1 MERVVIKKE
10 TPTGVKVFYTL
21 LGLTFFLISVG
32 AAYFAGSWFSRGGP
46 ASARSGD
53 QFLARENSRLSE
65 QVKTQ
70 MARLAALQQELIAA
84 KSEIELQK
92 LTGEG
97 LKKAVDE
104 EMRRRMLLEKE
115 LGFYRKVS
123 SKKAARYSISKIS
136 FKKGGKAGVYRYQFT
151 IRKAKKDQRK
161 DHGVIELSI
170 TGKRGNDR
178 ETIHI
183 PAPGNAPLEYNFK
196 YFQAYDGEVS
206 LGENFQPEKL
216 KVAMVDKD
224 SGKSVLKKTY
234 AWEDVF
240 AE

>member
-32 AAYFAGSWFSRGGP
+32 AAYFAGSWFSAGGP
-46 ASARSGD
+46 VGSLTGD
-53 QFLARENSRLSE
+53 QFLAKENSRLSE

-70 MARLAALQQELIAA
+70 MTQLAALQQELIAA

-92 LTGEG
+92 LTSEG

-104 EMRRRMLLEKE
+104 EMRRRLLLEKE

-123 SKKAARYSISKIS
+123 SKKSAKFLLSKIS
-136 FKKGGKAGVYRYQFT
+136 FKKGQKPGEYLYQFT
-151 IRKAKKDQRK
+151 IRKAKKDSVK

-170 TGKRGNDR
+170 IGKRGDDR
-178 ETIHI
+178 ETIRI
-183 PAPGNAPLEYNFK
+183 PTPGSAPLEYNFK
-196 YFQAYDGEVS
+196 YFQAYDGKVS
-206 LGENFQPEKL
+206 VGENFQPEKL

-234 AWEDVF
+234 TWEDVF